1 MTEQNKT
8 ENKTLNSIYQRR
20 MHAKILLST
29 EKFEESFQNSQYK
42 TVSIDVIMSK
52 IRKAHAEAGIL
63 LEIDRLES
71 YNHDVITSNI
81 GKNLRLH
88 TAIIPFTFINPDDPK
103 DRCTVKVSASV
114 LGTESD
120 DKYMAKLYTSG
131 LKILCKIEYAISGMN
146 DDDIDAIA
154 DLEAELTKPT
164 KSSAKATYEK
174 LTNNTRSS
182 ETVPPFVTTLAESI
196 VEKSPI
202 KMKVVVRPKEGASI
216 VEEKIDNENK
226 D

>member
-1 MTEQNKT
+1 
-8 ENKTLNSIYQRR
+8 

-103 DRCTVKVSASV
+103 DRCT
-114 LGTESD
+114 
-120 DKYMAKLYTSG
+120 
-131 LKILCKIEYAISGMN
+131 C
-146 DDDIDAIA
+146 
-154 DLEAELTKPT
+154 
-164 KSSAKATYEK
+164 
-174 LTNNTRSS
+174 
-182 ETVPPFVTTLAESI
+182 
-196 VEKSPI
+196 
-202 KMKVVVRPKEGASI
+202 
-216 VEEKIDNENK
+216 
-226 D
+226 